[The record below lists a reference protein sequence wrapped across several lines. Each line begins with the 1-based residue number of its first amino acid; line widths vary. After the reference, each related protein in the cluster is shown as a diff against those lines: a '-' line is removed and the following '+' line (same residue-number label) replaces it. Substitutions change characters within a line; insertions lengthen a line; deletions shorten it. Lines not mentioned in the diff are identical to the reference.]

1 MQTLGAEVKEVKP
14 PFPQVLLLL
23 DSYQLVKERSR
34 VQFYL
39 KKFENLK
46 KELCLWQLTENWE
59 A

>member
-1 MQTLGAEVKEVKP
+1 LGAEVKEVKP